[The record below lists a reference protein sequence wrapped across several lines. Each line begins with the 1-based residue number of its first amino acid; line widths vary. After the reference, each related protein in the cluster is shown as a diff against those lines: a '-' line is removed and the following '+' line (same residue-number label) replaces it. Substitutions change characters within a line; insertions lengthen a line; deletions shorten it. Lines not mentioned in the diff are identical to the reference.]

1 MNIYEIDFISVP
13 DISIPNIPVE
23 VIPPV
28 RVFGGYV
35 VNPAFSEPS
44 LLLPGCYKT
53 HRDADKNSNLVNVDP
68 MGTFWACPWGE
79 VPEIYPLQ
87 YDRSKMIYS
96 NDEVK
101 EKKTEEPVILK
112 ETTKTDIPNK
122 KEEKTFF
129 PPCPDPNSKLRVGS
143 FANEKRLERVKE
155 FRYNESKTE
164 CLTIWEDVDYVS
176 SWMPEPSLVI
186 NTVLIASIAAT
197 SPAIINVIKGVTK
210 NIVKKITSSR
220 KKGSDN
226 ETQSDSDEE

>member
-1 MNIYEIDFISVP
+1 MSISDISIP
-13 DISIPNIPVE
+13 DISIPNISVQI
-23 VIPPV
+23 IPPI
-28 RVFGGYV
+28 RVFGGYISH
-35 VNPAFSEPS
+35 PSFSEPS

-68 MGTFWACPWGE
+68 TGTYWSCPWGE
-79 VPEIYPLQ
+79 VPEIIPIEF
-87 YDRSKMIYS
+87 DRSKIIYS

-101 EKKTEEPVILK
+101 EKKKEEPVTLK
-112 ETTKTDIPNK
+112 ETVNIDIPEK

-143 FANEKRLERVKE
+143 FANEKRLERIKE

-176 SWMPEPSLVI
+176 SWMPEPPLII

-197 SPAIINVIKGVTK
+197 SPALINIIKGLTK
-210 NIVKKITSSR
+210 NIIKKITSQG
-220 KKGSDN
+220 KKNDN
-226 ETQSDSDEE
+226 ETQSD

>member
-1 MNIYEIDFISVP
+1 MSISDISIP
-13 DISIPNIPVE
+13 DISIPNISVQ
-23 VIPPV
+23 IISPV
-28 RVFGGYV
+28 RIFGGYISH
-35 VNPAFSEPS
+35 PSFSEPS

-68 MGTFWACPWGE
+68 TGTYWSWPWGE
-79 VPEIYPLQ
+79 VPEIIPIEF
-87 YDRSKMIYS
+87 DRSKIIYS

-101 EKKTEEPVILK
+101 EKKKEEPVTLK
-112 ETTKTDIPNK
+112 ETVNIDIPEK

-143 FANEKRLERVKE
+143 FANEKRLERIKE

-176 SWMPEPSLVI
+176 SWMPEPPLII

-197 SPAIINVIKGVTK
+197 SPALINIIKGLTK
-210 NIVKKITSSR
+210 NIIKKITSQG
-220 KKGSDN
+220 KKNDN
-226 ETQSDSDEE
+226 ETQSD

>member
-1 MNIYEIDFISVP
+1 MSISDISIP
-13 DISIPNIPVE
+13 DISIPNISVQ
-23 VIPPV
+23 IISPV
-28 RVFGGYV
+28 RIFGGYISH
-35 VNPAFSEPS
+35 PSFSEPS

-68 MGTFWACPWGE
+68 TGTYWSCPWGE
-79 VPEIYPLQ
+79 VPEIIPIEF
-87 YDRSKMIYS
+87 DRSKIIYS

-101 EKKTEEPVILK
+101 EKKKEEPVTLK
-112 ETTKTDIPNK
+112 ETVNIDIPEK

-143 FANEKRLERVKE
+143 FANEKRLERIKE

-176 SWMPEPSLVI
+176 SWMPEPPLII

-197 SPAIINVIKGVTK
+197 SPALINIIKGLTK
-210 NIVKKITSSR
+210 NIVKKITSQG
-220 KKGSDN
+220 KKNDN
-226 ETQSDSDEE
+226 ETQSD

>member
-1 MNIYEIDFISVP
+1 MKISDISIP
-13 DISIPNIPVE
+13 DISIPNISVQI
-23 VIPPV
+23 IPPI
-28 RVFGGYV
+28 RVFGGYISH
-35 VNPAFSEPS
+35 PSFSEPS

-68 MGTFWACPWGE
+68 TGTYWSCPWGE
-79 VPEIYPLQ
+79 VPEIIPIEF
-87 YDRSKMIYS
+87 DRSKMIYS
-96 NDEVK
+96 NDKVK

-112 ETTKTDIPNK
+112 ETANIDIPEK

-143 FANEKRLERVKE
+143 FANDKRLERIKE

-176 SWMPEPSLVI
+176 SWMPEPPLII

-197 SPAIINVIKGVTK
+197 SPALINIIKGLTK
-210 NIVKKITSSR
+210 NIIKKITSQG
-220 KKGSDN
+220 KKNDN
-226 ETQSDSDEE
+226 ETQSD

>member
-1 MNIYEIDFISVP
+1 MNIYEIDSISVP
-13 DISIPNIPVE
+13 DVSIPSIPVE
-23 VIPPV
+23 IIPPV

-101 EKKTEEPVILK
+101 EKKTEEPVILEETAKTNIPK
-112 ETTKTDIPNK
+112 E

-164 CLTIWEDVDYVS
+164 CLTIWEDVDYIS

-186 NTVLIASIAAT
+186 NTILIASIAAT
-197 SPAIINVIKGVTK
+197 SPAIINVIKGLTK

-220 KKGSDN
+220 KKVNDS
-226 ETQSDSDEE
+226 ETQSD

>member
-1 MNIYEIDFISVP
+1 MSISDISIP
-13 DISIPNIPVE
+13 DISIPNISVQI
-23 VIPPV
+23 IPPV
-28 RVFGGYV
+28 RVFGGYISH
-35 VNPAFSEPS
+35 PSFSEPS

-68 MGTFWACPWGE
+68 TGTYWSCPWGE
-79 VPEIYPLQ
+79 VPEIIPIEF
-87 YDRSKMIYS
+87 DRSKIIYS

-101 EKKTEEPVILK
+101 EKKKEEPVTLK
-112 ETTKTDIPNK
+112 ETVNIDIPEK

-143 FANEKRLERVKE
+143 FANEKRLERIKE

-176 SWMPEPSLVI
+176 SWMPEPPLII

-197 SPAIINVIKGVTK
+197 SPALINIIKGLTK
-210 NIVKKITSSR
+210 NIIKKITSQG
-220 KKGSDN
+220 KKNDN
-226 ETQSDSDEE
+226 ETQSD

>member
-1 MNIYEIDFISVP
+1 MSISDISIP
-13 DISIPNIPVE
+13 DISIPNISVQ
-23 VIPPV
+23 IISPV
-28 RVFGGYV
+28 RIFGGYISH
-35 VNPAFSEPS
+35 PSFSEPS

-68 MGTFWACPWGE
+68 TGTYWSCPWGE
-79 VPEIYPLQ
+79 VPEIIPIEF
-87 YDRSKMIYS
+87 DRSKIIYS

-101 EKKTEEPVILK
+101 EKKKEEPVTLK
-112 ETTKTDIPNK
+112 ETVNIDIPEK

-143 FANEKRLERVKE
+143 FANEKRLERIKE

-176 SWMPEPSLVI
+176 SWMPEPPLII

-197 SPAIINVIKGVTK
+197 SPALINIIKGLTK
-210 NIVKKITSSR
+210 NIIKKITSQG
-220 KKGSDN
+220 KKNDN
-226 ETQSDSDEE
+226 ETQSD